1 MILSEIVSLSFEVE
15 GAKVQIFMHVLK
27 ISSVKGVRQKLL
39 RAGAHHQRSTTVY
52 TPNLQHLP
60 MSLHSLHVQTC
71 QVSRISR
78 ETHAFSI
85 SLMLSLRTVEI
96 SCIFLLNEKQY
107 F

>member
-52 TPNLQHLP
+52 IPISSTFLCPCTLCMCRPAKSHA
-60 MSLHSLHVQTC
+60 
-71 QVSRISR
+71 SRVR
-78 ETHAFSI
+78 
-85 SLMLSLRTVEI
+85 LMHFR
-96 SCIFLLNEKQY
+96 
-107 F
+107 